1 MHLKPLPSATIHSV
15 GYEVATQ
22 TLHIVFHSGAVY
34 EYANVPEDVYVGL
47 LRAPS
52 HGAYFAAH
60 IRPADYAFREV
71 I

>member
-1 MHLKPLPSATIHSV
+1 MNLKPLTSATIHSV

-22 TLHIVFHSGAVY
+22 TLRIVFHSGAVY
-34 EYANVPEDVYVGL
+34 EYANVPEEVYVGL
-47 LRAPS
+47 LRAES

-60 IRPADYAFREV
+60 IRQAAYEFREM

>member
-1 MHLKPLPSATIHSV
+1 MHLKHLTSATIHTV

-22 TLHIVFHSGAVY
+22 TLRIVFHSGAVY
-34 EYANVPEDVYVGL
+34 EYAHVPEDVYVGL
-47 LRAPS
+47 LRAKS

-60 IRPADYAFREV
+60 IRSADYEFREM